1 MCDDGGRARA
11 PRAGTDHANKAG
23 KKILMSGGGRC
34 NFTNLY
40 TEPANFLS
48 RNPHFCKS
56 ALARYTQWDFIG
68 LVAKHQVPYHEKK
81 LGQLFCDNKSSDI
94 LEMLLRECAEAGAE
108 ILLDTS
114 IEEIARDDAGYRL
127 RTSAGE
133 MRCESLVIAS
143 GGLSIP
149 TLGASGFGYQVARQ
163 FGHEVLPTRAGLV
176 PFTITDQLK
185 ELCAE
190 LSGTSVDCRVSC
202 NGQAFRENLLFTH
215 RGLSGPAMLQIS
227 SYWQPGD
234 TLEIDLLPDHDAS
247 EWLAQQQRE
256 RPNSELKTLL
266 AELFTK
272 KLAGLLADRWFV
284 SADEAVHPDRTG
296 GYRRAAF
303 GLAGHALGH
312 RGLPH
317 RGSDPGRGEHRRS
330 VVEDH
335 GVAALAG
342 AVFRRR
348 STGRQRP
355 SRRLQ
360 LPVGLGL
367 GLCGGAVRL
376 ARLGQIGLGTIG
388 QRYLLLPL
396 ERRVA
401 GDQLA
406 QLRRHGVLSVSG
418 KAAMKLTERKR
429 ETITC
434 SGGPTCS

>member
-1 MCDDGGRARA
+1 MASTDVLIVGAGAAGLMCAMTAAGRGR
-11 PRAGTDHANKAG
+11 RVRVLDHANKAG

-202 NGQAFRENLLFTH
+202 NGQVFRENLLFTH

-227 SYWQPGD
+227 SYRQPGD

-284 SADEAVHPDRTG
+284 SKPMKQYTPTELAGIAGQLSAWRVTPSGTE
-296 GYRRAAF
+296 GYRTAEVTLGGVSTDEVSSKTMESQRSP
-303 GLAGHALGH
+303 GLYFV
-312 RGLPH
+312 
-317 RGSDPGRGEHRRS
+317 GE
-330 VVEDH
+330 
-335 GVAALAG
+335 
-342 AVFRRR
+342 
-348 STGRQRP
+348 
-355 SRRLQ
+355 
-360 LPVGLGL
+360 
-367 GLCGGAVRL
+367 
-376 ARLGQIGLGTIG
+376 
-388 QRYLLLPL
+388 
-396 ERRVA
+396 
-401 GDQLA
+401 
-406 QLRRHGVLSVSG
+406 VLDVSG
-418 KAAMKLTERKR
+418 HLGGFNFQWAWASGYAA
-429 ETITC
+429 
-434 SGGPTCS
+434 GQYA